1 LALGVRFDDRVTGK
15 VESFIAHG
23 KIIHIDID
31 ASELNKNKP
40 VTLPVCADIKPALQQ
55 LIDVCPGKQHPEWC
69 NTLSELRQEY
79 PMLPPREENAETGAI
94 NPQAAIRLISD
105 VTQGEAIVSL
115 GVGQHQMWAMQH
127 YLSRQTRSFLSS
139 SGFGTMG
146 YGLPAAI
153 GAKVASPERT
163 VIDIDGDGSLNMTI
177 HELATCHRY
186 RIGVKVVV
194 INNQWLGMVR
204 QWQDMIYDGQRS
216 GSNLADPM
224 SQVKRDDEQDIYPDF
239 ITIAKGYRVN
249 AERVRQFSE
258 LPAAIERM
266 LADPNEPYLLDIIV
280 ESEENVFPM
289 IPAGGTYKDIIMSA
303 EDMPSAAKESQGSNI

>member
-1 LALGVRFDDRVTGK
+1 
-15 VESFIAHG
+15 
-23 KIIHIDID
+23 
-31 ASELNKNKP
+31 
-40 VTLPVCADIKPALQQ
+40 
-55 LIDVCPGKQHPEWC
+55 
-69 NTLSELRQEY
+69 
-79 PMLPPREENAETGAI
+79 
-94 NPQAAIRLISD
+94 
-105 VTQGEAIVSL
+105 
-115 GVGQHQMWAMQH
+115 
-127 YLSRQTRSFLSS
+127 
-139 SGFGTMG
+139 
-146 YGLPAAI
+146 
-153 GAKVASPERT
+153 
-163 VIDIDGDGSLNMTI
+163 MTI

-258 LPAAIERM
+258 LPAAIARM